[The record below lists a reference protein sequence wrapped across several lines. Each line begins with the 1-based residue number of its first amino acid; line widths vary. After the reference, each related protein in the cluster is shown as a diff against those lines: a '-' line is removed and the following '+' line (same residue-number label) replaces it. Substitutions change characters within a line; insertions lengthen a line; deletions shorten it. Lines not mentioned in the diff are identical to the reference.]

1 MCFMFTMNIKHFI
14 KIGFVLLIVSSATS
28 VIEFVNIKY
37 IIIKLYPLY
46 NNFIFFKIGCL
57 NMNSVNW
64 IFTPTDEKPYW
75 FDVQGLVEEYTELAT
90 HAFQSL
96 ADAGTAWVNE
106 VIPKEEDG
114 VLKITNGKMTT
125 VCTCKTK
132 FNLWSL

>member
-57 NMNSVNW
+57 NMNSVN
-64 IFTPTDEKPYW
+64 
-75 FDVQGLVEEYTELAT
+75 
-90 HAFQSL
+90 
-96 ADAGTAWVNE
+96 
-106 VIPKEEDG
+106 
-114 VLKITNGKMTT
+114 
-125 VCTCKTK
+125 
-132 FNLWSL
+132 